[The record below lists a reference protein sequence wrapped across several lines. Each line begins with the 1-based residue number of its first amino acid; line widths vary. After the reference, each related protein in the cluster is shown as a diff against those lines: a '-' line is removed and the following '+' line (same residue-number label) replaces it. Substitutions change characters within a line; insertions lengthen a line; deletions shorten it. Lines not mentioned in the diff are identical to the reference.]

1 MKTAEEVL
9 SGIPFLKGY
18 KGYAGLLMC
27 LEMVATDETRL
38 INIRRDVYTP
48 VAEQRGESVY
58 NFEKNL
64 RTVRDAFLMYGG
76 REYLEEKFGRKIHL
90 PLYPRE
96 LIEALLECMKRC

>member
-38 INIRRDVYTP
+38 INIRRDV
-48 VAEQRGESVY
+48 
-58 NFEKNL
+58 
-64 RTVRDAFLMYGG
+64 
-76 REYLEEKFGRKIHL
+76 
-90 PLYPRE
+90 
-96 LIEALLECMKRC
+96 